1 MCLKF
6 AETCLKIDNMKQLL
20 VSKCPMLTRN
30 KCCCFIDWNFS
41 GANAPPCSSWDT
53 GRILPFV
60 WLVLWRTILIIIT
73 HTSVSLLIKT
83 LVTHG
88 WNTCATEPY
97 HISP

>member
-53 GRILPFV
+53 ERVVKFIELCYLEVEYLLCYSCLILF
-60 WLVLWRTILIIIT
+60 
-73 HTSVSLLIKT
+73 
-83 LVTHG
+83 
-88 WNTCATEPY
+88 
-97 HISP
+97 